1 MHCMVDTERLKKDA
15 EDEIQLVIFSLGSEE
30 FAAEI
35 TQVREIISIDRITK
49 VPSAP
54 RFIFGVI
61 NLRGKLVTVVDLHE
75 RLGFQRTQPLEKSKI
90 IVSDI
95 KGGVLGM
102 MVDQVVEVSRVLES
116 QIEPPPPMSAG
127 KIDSKYILG
136 IAKMKDR
143 LIVILDLENVLID
156 EEVGIVGPEEQ
167 EE

>member
-1 MHCMVDTERLKKDA
+1 MVDKESLRKDA
-15 EDEIQLVIFSLGSEE
+15 EDEVQLVIFSLGSEE

-35 TQVREIISIDRITK
+35 TQVREIISIDKITR

-54 RFIFGVI
+54 KFIFGVI

-75 RLGFQRTQPLEKSKI
+75 RLGFKRTQPLEKSKI

>member
-1 MHCMVDTERLKKDA
+1 MTR
-15 EDEIQLVIFSLGSEE
+15 
-30 FAAEI
+30 
-35 TQVREIISIDRITK
+35 

-54 RFIFGVI
+54 KFIFGVI

-75 RLGFQRTQPLEKSKI
+75 RLGFQRIQPLEKSKI
-90 IVSDI
+90 IVSDV
-95 KGGVLGM
+95 KEGVLGM
-102 MVDQVVEVSRVLES
+102 MVDQVVEVCRVHES

-156 EEVGIVGPEEQ
+156 EEVGIIGQ
-167 EE
+167 ESKLRSESE